1 MNRRYKRHAAREE
14 ARAQRTQDKNR
25 AERVDVAK
33 KRKRVSPRQYLR
45 EIRQELRKVA
55 WPSRKEVVSYTV
67 VVLVATAVLMTL
79 VFGMDYVFGTL
90 VSQVF
95 GGTQ

>member
-1 MNRRYKRHAAREE
+1 MNRRHKRIAAREE
-14 ARAQRTQDKNR
+14 ARAERTKSKAVADRRDMQTKRQRL
-25 AERVDVAK
+25 
-33 KRKRVSPRQYLR
+33 SPRQYLR
-45 EIRQELRKVA
+45 EIRNELRKVA

-90 VSQVF
+90 VSEVF